1 MQTAMVGS
9 YNHMLPGVQKIGA
22 AFSAVVAHT
31 IELGLNLPLLVD
43 CVTSG
48 GLRGTDLATSS
59 HFENHT
65 CHGIHWI
72 MGACIQYI
80 LVYA

>member
-1 MQTAMVGS
+1 MAGS
-9 YNHMLPGVQKIGA
+9 CNPILPGVQKIGA
-22 AFSAVVAHT
+22 SFSAVVAPS
-31 IELGLNLPLLVD
+31 IELELNLPLLVD
-43 CVTSG
+43 CCTSG